1 MEIGLESLI
10 SESLGFNYKTD
21 NPSTNTT
28 SVENFDIEDSIKEM
42 QESVEKCMFVNC
54 MYNLQAHN
62 NEEKLNMLR
71 KMKRIYN
78 NSSIQNKTAANSLE
92 SFYENVFSVEAE
104 NNKVKEFFGRIWDGI
119 KKVFNRIFEFFKG
132 IFTKIKDWITGLFNK
147 NKEDKLEQDKTNCE
161 KTLDKEEIRKR
172 FEVALGACAAVM
184 VNITESVGSSMSAG
198 FKKADST
205 FKEYA
210 SKLQVKIDE
219 YQVNKA
225 LADEE
230 KERARLQKLAEK
242 AAAKVARDA
251 EREAKRAHAAKEQEL
266 INAFK
271 EGAKAQREAEKI
283 LAKEE
288 KEQIRLERIAE
299 KAAAKVAKEEEARA
313 RKAHDDRAKELAK
326 AFKEGAKAQREA
338 EKILAKEEKENLKEE
353 QRETNNG
360 KPNVIEKIGEKI
372 RFLKKQRGISKAF
385 ANYKLEPMLV
395 PDISMFKADNE
406 FSKLV
411 EFCEKNCHT
420 IGQRLPAL
428 FATNNQNNSNGGD
441 HLNNIDD
448 SRKALSKNVLGLFY
462 YGLNNDHMFNQK
474 SLNEKYSFDDFVKN
488 ELKLPIIDLL
498 KLTPEQHFEK
508 FGKKMIKTV
517 TTFLTNMT
525 ARIDSIS
532 KTMNKLLDDIQ
543 KHVEQWYIVKDG
555 ATDDPVVKSIRSC
568 FMTYTKVFQN
578 GLNYC
583 KKIVDMVTPLSKVRY
598 TTYTNDAAAA

>member
-21 NPSTNTT
+21 NHSDNTA

-42 QESVEKCMFVNC
+42 QESVENCMFVNC

-119 KKVFNRIFEFFKG
+119 KKVFKRIFEFFRG
-132 IFTKIKDWITGLFNK
+132 IFTKIKDWITGLFNN
-147 NKEDKLEQDKTNCE
+147 NKENKLEQDKVNCE
-161 KTLDKEEIRKR
+161 KTLDKEEIQKR

-184 VNITESVGSSMSAG
+184 VNIAESVNSSMSAG
-198 FKKADST
+198 FKKADSS
-205 FKEYA
+205 FKEFA
-210 SKLQVKIDE
+210 SKLQVKVDE

-242 AAAKVARDA
+242 ADAKNAREA
-251 EREAKRAHAAKEQEL
+251 EREAKRAHAAKQQEL
-266 INAFK
+266 K
-271 EGAKAQREAEKI
+271 
-283 LAKEE
+283 
-288 KEQIRLERIAE
+288 
-299 KAAAKVAKEEEARA
+299 
-313 RKAHDDRAKELAK
+313 K
-326 AFKEGAKAQREA
+326 AFKEDAAAKREA
-338 EKILAKEEKENLKEE
+338 NKYLANEEKAK
-353 QRETNNG
+353 RGTNND
-360 KPNVIEKIGEKI
+360 KPNVIEKISEKI
-372 RFLKKQRGISKAF
+372 RFLKKQHAMSKAF

-411 EFCEKNCHT
+411 EFCEKNCNT

-441 HLNNIDD
+441 HLNNMDD

-462 YGLNNDHMFNQK
+462 YGLNNSYMFNQK

-498 KLTPEQHFEK
+498 KLSPEQHFEK

-525 ARIDSIS
+525 ARINSIS
-532 KTMNKLLDDIQ
+532 KTMDKLLDDIQ

-598 TTYTNDAAAA
+598 TTYSNDAVAA